1 MLMASEP
8 VSTSYLGR
16 THLYPAK
23 VRSVAARGKCSSI
36 PYAYTAG
43 ATAYSQAESQQ
54 RTGNSG
60 KERLLRYPDGRVR
73 CIRYPEVSAEAER
86 LAEQLDPTVSYEED
100 WDPDRWD
107 DIDWA
112 WDVLSSQDNGSTG
125 AVTTPLSRPLPQ
137 TSDLPQKVALCQ
149 LSDWLSD
156 FHKYTDL
163 NSSQCRPDIR
173 LAVLQIC
180 CAP

>member
-1 MLMASEP
+1 MYTANMLIAEP

-16 THLYPAK
+16 AHLYT
-23 VRSVAARGKCSSI
+23 GKPRQTVSRDRYNSM

-43 ATAYSQAESQQ
+43 ATPHSQADKEH
-54 RTGNSG
+54 SG

-107 DIDWA
+107 DIDWP
-112 WDVLSSQDNGSTG
+112 WDVLNSQDSGSIRTLNK
-125 AVTTPLSRPLPQ
+125 PLLRPLQQ
-137 TSDLPQKVALCQ
+137 TADLPQKV
-149 LSDWLSD
+149 
-156 FHKYTDL
+156 TV
-163 NSSQCRPDIR
+163 RP
-173 LAVLQIC
+173 V
-180 CAP
+180 

>member
-1 MLMASEP
+1 MQASLTTVKTVPGATTPLLLRADMLMTEL

-16 THLYPAK
+16 THLFPTKIRNMAAHGRYSGPA
-23 VRSVAARGKCSSI
+23 
-36 PYAYTAG
+36 YAYSAG
-43 ATAYSQAESQQ
+43 ATAYSPAKQH
-54 RTGNSG
+54 SG

-112 WDVLSSQDNGSTG
+112 WDVFSSQDNASSGVGNSST
-125 AVTTPLSRPLPQ
+125 SRPLPQ
-137 TSDLPQKVALCQ
+137 TADSLQKVWMAC
-149 LSDWLSD
+149 
-156 FHKYTDL
+156 
-163 NSSQCRPDIR
+163 
-173 LAVLQIC
+173 
-180 CAP
+180 